1 MPSADTIAIKKVLAT
16 AAEYGASDLHLAP
29 GNPPILRIDGKL
41 VPLEGEEM
49 ITPDFLQALVEM
61 MLTPEQQQLLEKERE
76 LITAASLENRA
87 RYKVSFFHEKG
98 MLAASIRVISP
109 QIRTIRELGLPPIV
123 QQFAA
128 ATKGLVIV
136 VGPFGSGRT
145 ATVAALM
152 DDINR
157 NRTAHVVTIEQP
169 IEHLYVNDKSIIEQ
183 REVGRDTNSFEQA
196 LVTASREDVDVVM
209 VSEMDDPKVIR
220 SVLAV
225 AESNRLVLSTMNTDS
240 VVKTIEKIV
249 EAFPPDEEAQA
260 RRMLAETLQGVIS
273 QRLLP
278 RIGGGRIIVAE
289 VMAPS
294 DSIRAVI
301 RDGQLFQLTTI
312 LQTSREEGMVSLDR
326 SLAELVRT
334 GEIQMDDAMAHA
346 VDRRNLSL
354 MLRS

>member
-41 VPLEGEEM
+41 VPLESEEM
-49 ITPDFLQALVEM
+49 ITPDFLQALVEL

-76 LITAASLENRA
+76 MITAISLDNKA
-87 RYKVSFFHEKG
+87 RYKVSLFHEKG

-109 QIRTIRELGLPPIV
+109 EIRSIHDLGLPTIV
-123 QQFAA
+123 NQFAG
-128 ATKGLVIV
+128 ATKGLVVV

-145 ATVAALM
+145 ATVAAIL

-157 NRTAHVVTIEQP
+157 NRSVHIVTIEQP

-196 LVTASREDVDVVM
+196 LVTASREDVDIIM
-209 VSEMDDPKVIR
+209 VSEMDNPTIIR

-249 EAFPPDEEAQA
+249 EAFPPDEETQS
-260 RRMLAETLQGVIS
+260 RRVLAENLQGIIS

-278 RIGGGRIIVAE
+278 RVGGGRIIVAE

-294 DSIRAVI
+294 DSVRAVI
-301 RDGQLFQLTTI
+301 REGQLFQLTTI

-334 GEIQMDDAMAHA
+334 GEIQVDDAMAHA

-354 MLRS
+354 MLRT